1 MYSIDTKQKS
11 LMMLMFVACGMII
24 LIHVHQ
30 WARNNTFWGPSHLSK
45 CCPVFLKQVAD
56 DNDMSILMLRY
67 QATNV
72 NNKISNTGAI
82 APFSTILKAKGIE
95 LFYLVHMGSDSLK
108 AHTKF
113 N

>member
-56 DNDMSILMLRY
+56 DNDMSMLMLRY
-67 QATNV
+67 QAISA
-72 NNKISNTGAI
+72 NNKISNIGAI
-82 APFSTILKAKGIE
+82 EPVLGITSKNTFSNNHFRWA
-95 LFYLVHMGSDSLK
+95 YLR
-108 AHTKF
+108 
-113 N
+113 